1 MDNLILAFAIDGEDT
16 IGIKAESTFLV
27 EASSPHVELLDS
39 DIGFRVTE
47 ITKEAQSLSPEFL
60 AGACPEVVRM
70 DVDGP
75 DLSDLL
81 FASTVL
87 ADADETG
94 QFSIWVLMDRQRRAG
109 LTRKDLLPFL
119 GEVFRRLPVIGRSGQ

>member
-16 IGIKAESTFLV
+16 IGIKAESKFLV

-39 DIGFRVTE
+39 DIGFRVTK

-87 ADADETG
+87 AVSSPSGSSWIASVEPVSLERICCH
-94 QFSIWVLMDRQRRAG
+94 FSAKCSG
-109 LTRKDLLPFL
+109 
-119 GEVFRRLPVIGRSGQ
+119 VFRSLVAAGSRSA